1 MIGTILNSYPYTY
14 YKSQF
19 SETFVITVTR
29 EHRKTSP
36 EWIVAKNRE
45 GKVNLINR
53 PVAIGIAIRDYSE
66 THSMVYHTLKN
77 SNNEGYTLVAE
88 KADLDCNF
96 SDSRSFQVVD
106 N

>member
-1 MIGTILNSYPYTY
+1 MIGTILYSYPYTY

-19 SETFVITVTR
+19 SETFLIIVIR
-29 EHRKTSP
+29 DHRKTSP
-36 EWIVAKNRE
+36 EWIVALNQE
-45 GKVNLINR
+45 GRVNYIDR
-53 PVAIGIAIRDYSE
+53 PVAIGIAIRDYSD

-77 SNNEGYTLVAE
+77 NDNEGYTLVAE

-96 SDSRSFQVVD
+96 SDRRSFQVGD